1 MFSAKYDSFLIRVVK
16 GSFFS
21 PAYPDAIELFYEY
34 FNRYV
39 HKQSIL
45 KKNKQNN
52 IFKRKKPIN
61 QTVLLQLTAIFLVM
75 VSYTMYVILHVMSF
89 YVFKKTH
96 I

>member
-21 PAYPDAIELFYEY
+21 PAYLDAIELFYEN

-45 KKNKQNN
+45 KKINKT
-52 IFKRKKPIN
+52 IFLKEKKPIN

-89 YVFKKTH
+89 YVFKKTY